1 MTQRPS
7 GWYED
12 PDDPDQLR
20 YWDGILWSPRRM
32 PKVRPGLERAG
43 QGPVAPEGP
52 GHRLDRGDLRRAT
65 PPSQADPWR
74 SGTAYQKG
82 STGAPTT
89 PDGDVLAGWWHRAGA
104 VVIDYLLAS
113 LVGALVALPWTL
125 DWARQYSRYFDA
137 LTKWGGSGPMPHVP
151 ANVANPP
158 WQIFAANIAV
168 YALYEVGMTVWRGQ
182 TLGKIITGIRV
193 RRTTSAGSPG
203 LGAAVNRYLVKC
215 VYLLLSFIP
224 PLALLASVFV
234 MVDYLWPLR
243 DPTRRALHDMS
254 AGTYVVRTRG
264 QVLRRPQ

>member
-32 PKVRPGLERAG
+32 PKVRPGLERS
-43 QGPVAPEGP
+43 GPTPVTTGLPESGA
-52 GHRLDRGDLRRAT
+52 RRAT
-65 PPSQADPWR
+65 LRPMPRSQADPWR
-74 SGTAYQKG
+74 QQAPYQQ
-82 STGAPTT
+82 APTT

-104 VVIDYLLAS
+104 VIIDYLLVT

-125 DWARQYSRYFDA
+125 RWARQYSHYFDA
-137 LTKWGGSGPMPHVP
+137 LSAWGGSGQMPRMP
-151 ANVANPP
+151 YSVAHPP
-158 WQIFAANIAV
+158 WQIFVANIVV

-182 TLGKIITGIRV
+182 TVGKIVTGIRV

-203 LGAAVNRYLVKC
+203 LAAAVNRFLVKC
-215 VYLLLSFIP
+215 VYLLLSFVP
-224 PLALLASVFV
+224 ALGLLAVAFV
-234 MVDYLWPLR
+234 LVDYLWPLR
-243 DPTRRALHDMS
+243 DPARRALHDLS

-264 QVLRRPQ
+264 TIPR